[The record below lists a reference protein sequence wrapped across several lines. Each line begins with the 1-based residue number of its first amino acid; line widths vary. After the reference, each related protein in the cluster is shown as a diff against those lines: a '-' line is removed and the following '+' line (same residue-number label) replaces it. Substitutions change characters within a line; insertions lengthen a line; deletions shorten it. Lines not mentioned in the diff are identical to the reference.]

1 MTVTSCRVQGH
12 AASSASQAEVVL
24 TFSVDD
30 DRCAIDAAA
39 VEELVRAVAVRP
51 LPGQPAFIAGVID
64 LRGSVIPVLDVRV
77 RLGRSR
83 REMATSDQFI
93 IASIHGRRVA
103 LWVDQVD
110 ELVTCDVD
118 TLTASTGLVVGMPA
132 LRGVSRTRSGLVMIY
147 DVEAFISQSEAD
159 ALVQTVDSS

>member
-1 MTVTSCRVQGH
+1 MSPAPP
-12 AASSASQAEVVL
+12 AAVVL
-24 TFSVDD
+24 TFDIDD
-30 DRCAIDAAA
+30 DRCAIDVAA

-83 REMATSDQFI
+83 REMVTNDQFI
-93 IASIHGRRVA
+93 IAGIRGRRVA
-103 LWVDQVD
+103 LWVDRVR
-110 ELVTCDVD
+110 ELTTCDVEA
-118 TLTASTGLVVGMPA
+118 LTPSTGLIVGMPA

-147 DVEAFISQSEAD
+147 DAEAFVSQSEAD
-159 ALVQTVDSS
+159 ALAQIVDSS